1 MGRQIG
7 SNSPQGVVTLPP
19 AQSLGDVHH
28 LRICLGVALAAFT
41 REWTKDKQQ
50 RRAERERD
58 LAAKQVEAG
67 KVGVVDVT

>member
-1 MGRQIG
+1 
-7 SNSPQGVVTLPP
+7 
-19 AQSLGDVHH
+19 VHH